1 MGRSTVL
8 SVGSA
13 LAIGLA
19 AFAGSSS
26 ASGRAVPGNE
36 TPPSVSGQALEGN
49 VLAANQGRWN
59 HSSNATF
66 GYQWRRCLADGTA
79 CADIA
84 GSTDNVYAARVDD
97 VGHTLRVAVTATNRD
112 GSASAVSAPTA
123 VVAAL
128 PGQAPHNGVLPTI
141 SGSPIVGRVVTATSG
156 TWTGTAPIRY
166 SYRWR
171 RCPSSGGDCAD
182 LAKHT
187 QSYRLS
193 SADLGHS
200 FRVLVTAGNGSGT
213 ASALSGAT
221 GAVAKP
227 AGPQPPQISSM
238 PRITGT
244 AQAGQQLVGIR
255 GSWRNAPTRFGFS
268 WLRCDRTGGACSLIS
283 GAHAGTYSVL
293 PTDVGRSIRF
303 QVDASNNGGSTRA
316 VSAPTAIVQAAPAA
330 AAKSPPVNTVR
341 PTITGTAQEGQTLT
355 GSAGTWT
362 NSPTKFM
369 YTWMRC
375 NRNGNSCDS
384 IGGVHSTTYK
394 LVEKDVGDTI
404 RFRVKA
410 TNADGS
416 NREMSNATAVV
427 RASAKPGNTSPP
439 TISGTAAEGRTLNG
453 NRGSWSH
460 NPTSYDFFW
469 LRCDRF
475 GNACNTI
482 GGARSS
488 NYVLT
493 SADVGATLR
502 FSVTAGNSEGTTSAT
517 SVPTAVVQ
525 KTSAPPRPAGCP
537 AGSSGHPDQV
547 SGIAPPQRLLVD
559 GLRSDPRVVTNGTA
573 ALIVRFHVTSTCGG
587 SVQGALVYATA
598 TPYNQFS
605 IPPEAVTG
613 SDGWATLVFRRLN
626 GFPVGKR
633 QQLLTVFVRA
643 RKPGENLLLGIST
656 RRLVS
661 IPVRL

>member
-1 MGRSTVL
+1 MGRSTIL

-26 ASGRAVPGNE
+26 ASGQAVPANE
-36 TPPSVSGQALEGN
+36 TPPSVSGGALEGN
-49 VLAANQGRWN
+49 VLAASQGRWN
-59 HSSNATF
+59 HSANATF

-84 GSTDNVYAARVDD
+84 GSTDNIYAARADD

-112 GSASAVSAPTA
+112 GSASASSAPSA

-128 PGQAPHNGVLPTI
+128 IAQAPHNGALPTI
-141 SGSPIVGRVVTATSG
+141 SGSPVVGRVVTATSG
-156 TWTGTAPIRY
+156 TWTGAAPT
-166 SYRWR
+166 SFGYRWR
-171 RCPSSGGDCAD
+171 RCSSSGGDCAD
-182 LAKHT
+182 MARHA

-200 FRVLVTAGNGSGT
+200 LRVLVAAGNGSGT
-213 ASALSGAT
+213 ASALSAAT
-221 GAVAKP
+221 GPVAKP
-227 AGPQPPQISSM
+227 APQSPQMSSA
-238 PRITGT
+238 PKITGT
-244 AQAGQQLVGIR
+244 AQPGQQLVGIR
-255 GSWRNAPTRFGFS
+255 GSWRNAPTRFGYS
-268 WLRCDRTGGACSLIS
+268 WLRCDRAGASCATIA
-283 GAHAGTYSVL
+283 GAHGSSYSVL
-293 PTDVGRSIRF
+293 AADLGRTIRF
-303 QVDASNNGGSTRA
+303 QVDARNAGGSTRA
-316 VSAPTAIVQAAPAA
+316 VSAPTGIVQAAPAA
-330 AAKSPPVNTVR
+330 VAKSPPVNTVR

-355 GSAGTWT
+355 GNAGTWT

-369 YTWMRC
+369 YTWLRC
-375 NRNGNSCDS
+375 NKNGNSCDS
-384 IGGVHSTTYK
+384 IGGAHSTTYK
-394 LVEKDVGDTI
+394 LAEKDVGDTI

-416 NREMSNATAVV
+416 NRETSNATAAV
-427 RASAKPGNTSPP
+427 RASAKPENTSPP
-439 TISGTAAEGRTLNG
+439 TISGTPAEGRTLNG

-469 LRCDRF
+469 LRCDRN
-475 GNACNTI
+475 GNNCSTI
-482 GGARSS
+482 GGARST

-525 KTSAPPRPAGCP
+525 RTSPPPRPSGCP
-537 AGSSGHPDQV
+537 PGSGHPDPV

-559 GLRSDPRVVTNGTA
+559 GLRSDPRVVTNGTS

-613 SDGWATLVFRRLN
+613 SDGWATLVFRRLA
-626 GFPVGKR
+626 GFPVSKR

-661 IPVRL
+661 IPVKIG